1 MADTLDVDE
10 ADAVF
15 SIPQQYYIST
25 FSGWK
30 DTSLQ
35 PKVRQV
41 MQQSYKQA
49 ETVASG
55 MYIADFDQSPGSVQ
69 SSGVSDAVPGFM
81 NLHLT

>member
-30 DTSLQ
+30 DASLQ
-35 PKVRQV
+35 DQVRKVV
-41 MQQSYKQA
+41 KQSYKQA
-49 ETVASG
+49 ESVACG
-55 MYIADFDQSPGSVQ
+55 MYVADFDQSPGALHPST
-69 SSGVSDAVPGFM
+69 VSYP
-81 NLHLT
+81 